1 MLYRLL
7 KRLLGRLVRLI
18 WRPTVIGLENLPKNG
33 PFILAANHLSFADSL
48 MLPLVVPR
56 QVAFLAKAE
65 YFTGKGLKGALMRW
79 TFTALG
85 QIPVERGK
93 GRAAGQALDTALEVL
108 QSGGAFGIYPEG
120 TRSRDGQLHRGHVGV
135 ARLALT
141 SGAPVIP
148 VGLIGTDRLQPV
160 GKKIPRI
167 RPVTIHFG
175 TPLDFRRYDGMNESL
190 PILRSVT
197 DEIMYQIMELSGQEY
212 VDRYEKPPAAA

>member
-7 KRLLGRLVRLI
+7 KRLLGRLVRLV
-18 WRPTVIGLENLPKNG
+18 WRPTVIGLDNLPKKG
-33 PFILAANHLSFADSL
+33 AFILAANHLSFADSL

-65 YFTGKGLKGALMRW
+65 YFTGKGVKGAIMRW
-79 TFTALG
+79 VFTALG

-108 QSGGAFGIYPEG
+108 QAGGAFGIYPEG

-175 TPLDFRRYDGMNESL
+175 KPLEFNRYDGMNESL

>member
-7 KRLLGRLVRLI
+7 KRLLGRLVRLV
-18 WRPTVIGLENLPKNG
+18 WRPTVLGLENLPKDG

-65 YFTGKGLKGALMRW
+65 YFTGKGLKGAVMRW
-79 TFTALG
+79 VFTALG

-108 QSGGAFGIYPEG
+108 QAGGAFGIYPEG

-148 VGLIGTDRLQPV
+148 VGLIGTDRLQPL

-175 TPLDFRRYDGMNESL
+175 TPLDFTRYDGMNESL

>member
-7 KRLLGRLVRLI
+7 KRLLGRLVRLV
-18 WRPTVIGLENLPKNG
+18 WRPTVLGLENLPKDG

-79 TFTALG
+79 VFTALG

-108 QSGGAFGIYPEG
+108 QAGGAFGIYPEG

-148 VGLIGTDRLQPV
+148 VGLIGTDRLQPL

-175 TPLDFRRYDGMNESL
+175 TPLDFTRYDGMNESL

>member
-1 MLYRLL
+1 MLYRVL
-7 KRLLGRLVRLI
+7 KRLLGRIVRFV
-18 WRPTVIGLENLPKNG
+18 WRPTVLGLENLPKDG

-48 MLPLVVPR
+48 VLPLVVPR

-65 YFTGKGLKGALMRW
+65 YFTGKGLKGAVMRW
-79 TFTALG
+79 VFTALG

-160 GKKIPRI
+160 GKRIPRI

-175 TPLDFRRYDGMNESL
+175 EPLDFRRYDGMNESL

>member
-7 KRLLGRLVRLI
+7 KRLLGRLVRLV
-18 WRPTVIGLENLPKNG
+18 WRPTVLGLENLPKDG

-65 YFTGKGLKGALMRW
+65 YFTGKGLKGAVLRW
-79 TFTALG
+79 VFTALG

-108 QSGGAFGIYPEG
+108 QAGGAFGIYPEG

-148 VGLIGTDRLQPV
+148 VGLIGTDRLQPL

-175 TPLDFRRYDGMNESL
+175 TPLDFTRYDGMNESL